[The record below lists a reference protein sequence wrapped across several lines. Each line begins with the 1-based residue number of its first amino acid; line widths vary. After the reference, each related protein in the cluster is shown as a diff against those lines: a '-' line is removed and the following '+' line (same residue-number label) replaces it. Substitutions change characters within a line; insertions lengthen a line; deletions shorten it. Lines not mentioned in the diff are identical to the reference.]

1 VTGELNRKVAFGIAW
16 MAGARAAV
24 RALGLISTL
33 VLARL
38 LVPEDFGIIA
48 MATSIAAGLELLTLF
63 GFDMALI
70 QRKALTRDDYDSAWT
85 LNTLLGL
92 GVAALLV
99 LGAGAGAAFY
109 REPRLETVITLLA
122 IQYAVK
128 NAANPGTVDFR
139 RNLDFRWE
147 FVTQVIPKL
156 GGVVLTIPLAF
167 WLRDY
172 RALIAGMI
180 LTSFV
185 SCGMSYVVHPHRPRP
200 CLKGAGEL
208 FRFSRWLLLNNLIT
222 FFRNRGST
230 FIIGRIMGSS
240 SLGIYGLAY
249 EVSNM
254 PTTEMVAPIN
264 RVLGPT
270 YVKVREDPD
279 LLRSTFRSTFGLIT
293 ILILPVSIGLAA
305 VADPL
310 VRVVLGDKWLA
321 TIPLISLLAF
331 SGAGNLMQTN
341 TGSVHTAIGQPRF
354 ITLTGLIHVSTLLPA
369 IIFGTR
375 HFGLVGAA
383 AAYALHTWILGIW
396 TTYAILFRTTPIRRE
411 DVLGPCWR
419 PVLGSAVM
427 YLLVRSFLWLFPG
440 HDSLAASLVALVAAT
455 LLGVASYL
463 AVVLGLWM
471 AAGRPDGSE
480 TALLWRIRKV
490 LTRLRP
496 GRRRRPGTGKPG

>member
-1 VTGELNRKVAFGIAW
+1 MTRDLNRKVAFGIAW

-24 RALGLISTL
+24 RGLGLISTL

-70 QRKALTRDDYDSAWT
+70 QRKSLTRDDYDSAWT
-85 LNTLLGL
+85 LNTMLGIGL
-92 GVAALLV
+92 GVLLV
-99 LGAGAGAAFY
+99 LGAGMGADFY
-109 REPRLETVITLLA
+109 REPRLEPVIMLLA

-147 FVTQVIPKL
+147 FVTQVVPKL
-156 GGVVLTIPLAF
+156 CGVVLTIPLAF

-180 LTSFV
+180 LTAFV
-185 SCGMSYVVHPHRPRP
+185 SCAMSYLVHPHRPRP

-230 FIIGRIMGSS
+230 FIIGRIMGTA

-279 LLRSTFRSTFGLIT
+279 LLRTTFRSTFGLIT

-310 VRVVLGDKWLA
+310 VRVVLGDQWLA
-321 TIPLISLLAF
+321 TIPLIGLLAF

-341 TGSVHTAIGQPRF
+341 TGSVHTAMGQPRF
-354 ITLTGLIHVSTLLPA
+354 ITLTGLLHVSTLLPA
-369 IIFGTR
+369 VIFGTYR
-375 HFGLVGAA
+375 FGLVGAA
-383 AAYALHTWILGIW
+383 AAYALHTWVLGIW
-396 TTYAILFRTTPIRRE
+396 TTYAIVFRTTPIRRA
-411 DVLGPCWR
+411 DVLAPCWR
-419 PVLGSAVM
+419 PLCASALM
-427 YLLVRSFLWLFPG
+427 YLAVRAFLWYYPG
-440 HDSLAASLVALVAAT
+440 HDSLASSLLALVAAT
-455 LLGVASYL
+455 LLGFATYVGAL
-463 AVVLGLWM
+463 LGLWT
-471 AAGRPDGSE
+471 AAGRPEGSE
-480 TALLWRIRKV
+480 TAVLWRLRHGIA
-490 LTRLRP
+490 RLRRIGRPAAP
-496 GRRRRPGTGKPG
+496 G

>member
-1 VTGELNRKVAFGIAW
+1 
-16 MAGARAAV
+16 M
-24 RALGLISTL
+24 
-33 VLARL
+33 
-38 LVPEDFGIIA
+38 
-48 MATSIAAGLELLTLF
+48 
-63 GFDMALI
+63 
-70 QRKALTRDDYDSAWT
+70 
-85 LNTLLGL
+85 
-92 GVAALLV
+92 
-99 LGAGAGAAFY
+99 
-109 REPRLETVITLLA
+109 LLA

-147 FVTQVIPKL
+147 FVTQVVPKL
-156 GGVVLTIPLAF
+156 GGVLLTIPLAF

-185 SCGMSYVVHPHRPRP
+185 ACAMSYVVHPHRPRP
-200 CLKGAGEL
+200 CLRGAGEL
-208 FRFSRWLLLNNLIT
+208 FRFSRWLLINNLIT

-230 FIIGRIMGSS
+230 FIIGRIMGTS

-270 YVKVREDPD
+270 YVKVREDPE

-354 ITLTGLIHVSTLLPA
+354 ITLTGLIHVTTLLPA
-369 IIFGTR
+369 VIFGTYQ
-375 HFGLVGAA
+375 FGLIGAA
-383 AAYALHTWILGIW
+383 GAYALHTWILGIW
-396 TTYAILFRTTPIRRE
+396 TTYAILFRTTVIRRV
-411 DVLGPCWR
+411 DVLRPCWR
-419 PVLGSAVM
+419 PLCASATM
-427 YLLVRSFLWLFPG
+427 YLLVRGFLWYYPG
-440 HDSLAASLVALVAAT
+440 HDSLAQSLLALVRRHAPRPAHLRRRAARP
-455 LLGVASYL
+455 LD
-463 AVVLGLWM
+463 
-471 AAGRPDGSE
+471 GRRPARGQRNG
-480 TALLWRIRKV
+480 LLWRLRAA
-490 LTRLRP
+490 LDRLRRRGRPKTSRLRTRFLLHSP
-496 GRRRRPGTGKPG
+496 GLV

>member
-1 VTGELNRKVAFGIAW
+1 MTKDLNRKVAFGIAW

-24 RALGLISTL
+24 RGLGLISTL

-70 QRKALTRDDYDSAWT
+70 QRKSLTRDDYDSAWT
-85 LNTLLGL
+85 LNTMFGL
-92 GVAALLV
+92 GIALLLV
-99 LGAGAGAAFY
+99 LGAGPAAAFY
-109 REPRLETVITLLA
+109 REPRLEAVIMLLA
-122 IQYAVK
+122 IQYTVK
-128 NAANPGTVDFR
+128 NAGNPGTVDFR

-147 FVTQVIPKL
+147 FVTQVVPKL
-156 GGVVLTIPLAF
+156 GGVLLTIPLAF

-185 SCGMSYVVHPHRPRP
+185 ACTMSYVVHPHRPRP
-200 CLKGAGEL
+200 CLRGAGEL
-208 FRFSRWLLLNNLIT
+208 FRFSRWLLINNLIT

-230 FIIGRIMGSS
+230 FIIGRIMGTS

-270 YVKVREDPD
+270 YVKVREDPE

-354 ITLTGLIHVSTLLPA
+354 ITLTGLIHVTTLLPA
-369 IIFGTR
+369 VIFGTYQ
-375 HFGLVGAA
+375 FGLIGAA

-396 TTYAILFRTTPIRRE
+396 TTYAVLFRTTVIRRS
-411 DVLGPCWR
+411 DVLRPCWR
-419 PVLGSAVM
+419 PLCASAAM
-427 YLLVRSFLWLFPG
+427 YLLVSAFLWYYPG
-440 HDSLAASLVALVAAT
+440 HDSLAQSLLALSGAT
-455 LLGVASYL
+455 LLGLLVYVGVL
-463 AVVLGLWM
+463 LGLWT
-471 AAGRPDGSE
+471 AAGRPEGSE
-480 TALLWRIRKV
+480 TALLWRLRAG
-490 LTRLRP
+490 LDRLRRRGRPKLP
-496 GRRRRPGTGKPG
+496 G

>member
-1 VTGELNRKVAFGIAW
+1 MNDLNRKVAFGMAW
-16 MAGARAAV
+16 MAGARVAV
-24 RALGLISTL
+24 RALGLVSTL

-38 LVPEDFGIIA
+38 LVPADFGIIA

-70 QRKALTRDDYDSAWT
+70 QRKTLTRDDYDSAWT
-85 LNTLLGL
+85 LNTMLGI
-92 GVAALLV
+92 GMATLLV

-109 REPRLETVITLLA
+109 REPRLEPVIMLLA

-147 FVTQVIPKL
+147 FVSQVIPKL
-156 GGVVLTIPLAF
+156 GGVVITIPLAL

-180 LTSFV
+180 LTTVV
-185 SCGMSYVVHPHRPRP
+185 SCIMSYTVHPHRPRP

-208 FRFSRWLLLNNLIT
+208 FRFSRWLLINNLIT

-230 FIIGRIMGSS
+230 FIIGRIMGTA

-270 YVKVREDPD
+270 YVKVRDNPD
-279 LLRSTFRSTFGLIT
+279 VLRSTFRSTFGLIT

-341 TGSVHTAIGQPRF
+341 TGSVHTAIGQPRY
-354 ITLTGLIHVSTLLPA
+354 ITLTGMIHVLTLLPA
-369 IIFGTR
+369 IIIGT
-375 HFGLVGAA
+375 HQFGLIGAA
-383 AAYALHTWILGIW
+383 GAYALHTWILGIW
-396 TTYAILFRTTPIRRE
+396 TTYAILFRTTVIRRE
-411 DVLGPCWR
+411 DVLAPCWR
-419 PVLGSAVM
+419 PICGSVVM
-427 YLLVRSFLWLFPG
+427 YLLVRGFLWLYPG
-440 HDSLAASLVALVAAT
+440 HGSTAQALLALVAAT
-455 LLGVASYL
+455 LIGLVAYVS
-463 AVVLGLWM
+463 VVLGLWVL
-471 AAGRPDGSE
+471 AGRPDGSE
-480 TALLWRIRKV
+480 TSLLWRFRKLV
-490 LTRLRP
+490 TRLRP
-496 GRRRRPGTGKPG
+496 GRRPGKPG

>member
-1 VTGELNRKVAFGIAW
+1 MTTDLNRKVAFGIAW

-24 RALGLISTL
+24 RGLGLISTL

-70 QRKALTRDDYDSAWT
+70 QRKSLTRDDYDSAWT
-85 LNTLLGL
+85 LNTMLGL
-92 GVAALLV
+92 GMAVLLV
-99 LGAGAGAAFY
+99 AGAGMGADFY
-109 REPRLETVITLLA
+109 REPRLEAVIMLLA
-122 IQYAVK
+122 VQYAVK

-147 FVTQVIPKL
+147 FVTQVIPKFA
-156 GGVVLTIPLAF
+156 GVLLTIPLAF

-185 SCGMSYVVHPHRPRP
+185 SCATSYVVHPHRPRP
-200 CLKGAGEL
+200 CLRGAGEL

-222 FFRNRGST
+222 FFRNRGAT
-230 FIIGRIMGSS
+230 FIIGRIMGTS

-270 YVKVREDPD
+270 YVRVREDPE

-310 VRVVLGDKWLA
+310 VRVVLGDQWLA
-321 TIPLISLLAF
+321 TIPLISLLALA
-331 SGAGNLMQTN
+331 GAGNLMQTN
-341 TGSVHTAIGQPRF
+341 TGSVHTATGQPRF
-354 ITLTGLIHVSTLLPA
+354 ITLTGLIHVTTLLPA
-369 IIFGTR
+369 IVFGTYR
-375 HFGLVGAA
+375 FGLIGAA

-396 TTYAILFRTTPIRRE
+396 TTYAIVFRTTVIRRE
-411 DVLGPCWR
+411 DVLRPCWR
-419 PVLGSAVM
+419 PLCASATM
-427 YLLVRSFLWLFPG
+427 YLLVRAFLWYYPG
-440 HDSLAASLVALVAAT
+440 HEGLAQSLVALISAT
-455 LLGVASYL
+455 LLGLVAYVGVL
-463 AVVLGLWM
+463 LGLWT
-471 AAGRPDGSE
+471 AAGRPEGSE
-480 TALLWRIRKV
+480 TALLWRLRAA
-490 LTRLRP
+490 LDRLRRRGRPKLP
-496 GRRRRPGTGKPG
+496 G